1 FSKADIVK
9 AKSSVASLAKAK
21 SNNAIFA
28 SAKSTYPQTPSA
40 REGALI
46 ANATT
51 NICHTEALAEVSQNA
66 TKLCHTERS
75 EVSLKNINCHEFATF
90 NKVANSRNDGNA
102 NSSNERISTSLADSQ
117 TSYPHSFAELQTSCP
132 PSLAEGAR
140 GWVSL
145 DSTSKISLH
154 NLKADS
160 SKADI
165 AKEKSNNAIF
175 ASAKSTHPQT
185 PSAREGAS
193 FWASSARDGVFKAN
207 VIPKNAKT
215 TPKKRLALSL
225 ATSAVIAS
233 LSIETAAAWCQWK
246 GNRVTD
252 YNTLQCIGTDN
263 GGSLSSNTWR
273 TNWGNTFNS
282 IYTVELGNENTA
294 LRINGGTSLTLE
306 SNLRNVRLG
315 RLTAGNITLGGTI
328 SGKTLATIGTAN
340 VTSLTLQDKWDS
352 VSLGNGSTIGSLTLP
367 TTTTTLT
374 INGGALIGN
383 KLSGTVGTLSI
394 GDRNTPNSG
403 LVTDFSGV
411 TINNNLLIYSA
422 SIVLDG
428 SADTWKSST
437 TQGAHIYVKDGDGAK
452 TKYND
457 TTKKGIGVANNAI
470 YVSAGDNIV
479 VNEVYKYEDII
490 RNNGTSV
497 NIGLSSLQV
506 RAAPG
511 QAIKESAD
519 KSGFSIVAD
528 VASSYGAS
536 VYRALVLSS
545 LRRNTMAQNI
555 LDTMTTKTFHSD
567 RYYNQEVELRL
578 LQYDLSRLT
587 NRSSK
592 FSKQTRKN
600 TKKVDKVRE
609 KMARLT
615 LEQSKGQ
622 ILDKGYN
629 NYELIDQLDA
639 IFIPYTGRRDWRFFA
654 LPYATYSYVDFGNS
668 TAMEYAG
675 GALFGVQRN
684 LRANGIFG
692 GYVGYEFVNTDTAL
706 MGTDTRAQ
714 TNSVQAGLNY
724 FKTFSV
730 PAKVWEGFIKAN
742 IRGGVDLPTLNI
754 IAGGGNSYLKSND
767 KASSLPLMYSVGA
780 EVKGGVTFYQY
791 KRNSYLSPEVSLS
804 YDMLSALASK
814 IDKPEAT
821 VGGANYRPLGASE
834 FYNTF
839 YWHLPQIGAALRY
852 YKMWGNTFRTNLK
865 AGIKY
870 NVLNK
875 QKAYLSIGALKDSSD
890 ITLPAVYG
898 NVAFDMIWMIK
909 KNHEL
914 SFGVDAMLY
923 ASTFSKANERALNEW
938 FNGVSG
944 TANFKYA
951 YWFGGSDY
959 VTDKDG
965 NAVARNI
972 VEGGKKSKKSK
983 KSKKKK
989 EKKSKKKVYY
999 IDG

>member
-1 FSKADIVK
+1 M
-9 AKSSVASLAKAK
+9 
-21 SNNAIFA
+21 
-28 SAKSTYPQTPSA
+28 
-40 REGALI
+40 
-46 ANATT
+46 
-51 NICHTEALAEVSQNA
+51 
-66 TKLCHTERS
+66 
-75 EVSLKNINCHEFATF
+75 
-90 NKVANSRNDGNA
+90 
-102 NSSNERISTSLADSQ
+102 
-117 TSYPHSFAELQTSCP
+117 
-132 PSLAEGAR
+132 
-140 GWVSL
+140 
-145 DSTSKISLH
+145 
-154 NLKADS
+154 
-160 SKADI
+160 
-165 AKEKSNNAIF
+165 
-175 ASAKSTHPQT
+175 
-185 PSAREGAS
+185 
-193 FWASSARDGVFKAN
+193 
-207 VIPKNAKT
+207 
-215 TPKKRLALSL
+215 
-225 ATSAVIAS
+225 
-233 LSIETAAAWCQWK
+233 
-246 GNRVTD
+246 
-252 YNTLQCIGTDN
+252 QCIGTDN
-263 GGSLSSNTWR
+263 GGSLSSNTWK

-282 IYTVELGNENTA
+282 IYTVELGTENTA
-294 LRINGGTSLTLE
+294 LRINGDTSLTLE

-340 VTSLTLQDKWDS
+340 VTSITLQNSWDS

-411 TINNNLLIYSA
+411 TINNNLFIYSA
-422 SIVLDG
+422 SIVLNG
-428 SADTWKSST
+428 SATTWTSST

-452 TKYND
+452 KYD
-457 TTKKGIGVANNAI
+457 DKTKKGIAVANNAI

-479 VNEVYKYEDII
+479 VNEVYKYADII
-490 RNNGTSV
+490 RNNNNGTSV

-545 LRRNTMAQNI
+545 LRRNTMTQNI

-578 LQYDLSRLT
+578 LQYDMSRLT

-592 FSKQTRKN
+592 FSKTTRKN

-609 KMARLT
+609 KLAKLT

-622 ILDKGYN
+622 NLDKGYN
-629 NYELIDQLDA
+629 NFELIDQLDA

-654 LPYATYSYVDFGNS
+654 LPYATYSYVDFGGS
-668 TAMEYAG
+668 QAMEYAG

-692 GYVGYEFVNTDTAL
+692 GYVGYEFTNTDTML
-706 MGTDTRAQ
+706 LGTVPTRAQ
-714 TNSVQAGLNY
+714 TNAIQAGLSY
-724 FKTFSV
+724 YKTFSV

-742 IRGGVDLPTLNI
+742 IRGGVDLPTFKMESGAYRL
-754 IAGGGNSYLKSND
+754 SLSSDSKS
-767 KASSLPLMYSVGA
+767 SSLPLMYSVGA
-780 EVKGGVTFYQY
+780 EVKGGLTFYQY

-814 IDKPEAT
+814 IDKPDAT

-839 YWHLPQIGAALRY
+839 YWHLPQIGAAVRY

-914 SFGVDAMLY
+914 SFGVDALLY

-951 YWFGGSDY
+951 YWFGGTDY
-959 VTDKDG
+959 VPAKDG
-965 NAVARNI
+965 NAVARSI
-972 VEGGKKSKKSK
+972 VEG
-983 KSKKKK
+983 
-989 EKKSKKKVYY
+989 KKSKKKVYY